1 MKCIVQVLLL
11 FNLLITSC
19 AEHGEA
25 EKINIADAT
34 KISVTIP
41 DRTVEKSLANYDR
54 KTSLWSLNDER
65 YSGYLVS
72 YYEDGT
78 FEEKIGIL
86 NGKIQNQST
95 KWYPD
100 GHLKEVTNY
109 HEGKLHGEKK
119 LWSTDANHILLRHL
133 NYHEGKAHGEQ
144 RQWYPTGEFYKK
156 LNLQMGR
163 EQGIQQA
170 FRKNGELYANYEAKE
185 GRIFGLKKA
194 SLCYGL
200 EDENINY
207 EK

>member
-1 MKCIVQVLLL
+1 MKCLVEILLL
-11 FNLLITSC
+11 LSLLITSC
-19 AEHGEA
+19 AEHKEV
-25 EKINIADAT
+25 EKVNIADAT

-41 DRTVEKSLANYDR
+41 DTTVDKSLVNYDR
-54 KTSLWSLNDER
+54 KNSLWSLNSER

-78 FEEKIGIL
+78 LKEKIGIL
-86 NGKIQNQST
+86 NGKTQNQFI

-100 GHLKEVTNY
+100 GHLKEVVNY

-119 LWSTDANHILLRHL
+119 LWSTDTSHILLTHL

-144 RQWYPTGEFYKK
+144 RQWYRTGELYKI
-156 LNLQMGR
+156 LHLDSGR